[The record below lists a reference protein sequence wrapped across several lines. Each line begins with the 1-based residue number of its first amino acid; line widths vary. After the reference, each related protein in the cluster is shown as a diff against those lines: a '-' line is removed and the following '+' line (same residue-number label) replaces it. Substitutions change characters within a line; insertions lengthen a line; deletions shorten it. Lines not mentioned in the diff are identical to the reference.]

1 MMMVDDRVLKMLK
14 RDVKELKDDVEEIGV
29 VEDSIDND
37 DVLNRLGRI
46 ELLVNELIV
55 DSFMGDDD
63 E

>member
-1 MMMVDDRVLKMLK
+1 MVDDRVLKMLK